1 MKKLIFRK
9 ISKDLLIFFSFSIIL
24 LGLIVWTLQ
33 AINYFDLV
41 SEDGHGIKIYLQ
53 YSALNFPKIVH
64 RLLPFVF
71 FVSLFYVL
79 VSYENKNELSILW
92 INGINKVQFAN
103 KIIILSILLMTI
115 QIINGSFFSP
125 MSQFKARNLLKNSD
139 IGFFSSLIKEGKF
152 INVIK
157 GLTIFIKE
165 KNDDGSYSE
174 IYLDDS
180 STLNPRIIYA
190 KNGMLVDNK
199 KQKAFKLYDGKVID
213 TKDSKINIFEF
224 DQINFNLKDYSSNTI
239 TQPKIQEINTLDLI
253 KCLYYKDNFNTRKIF
268 RCEKN
273 VFKEIK
279 QELLKR
285 LYKPIYLPIIAI
297 ITCFVILNSKNKT
310 NYIKVRNLTFIF
322 VITVIIFSEASL
334 RYSVSSQLSLL
345 MYLLIPIF
353 LLTSIYILFLRLAKN
368 V

>member
-139 IGFFSSLIKEGKF
+139 IGFFSSLI
-152 INVIK
+152 
-157 GLTIFIKE
+157 
-165 KNDDGSYSE
+165 
-174 IYLDDS
+174 
-180 STLNPRIIYA
+180 
-190 KNGMLVDNK
+190 
-199 KQKAFKLYDGKVID
+199 
-213 TKDSKINIFEF
+213 
-224 DQINFNLKDYSSNTI
+224 
-239 TQPKIQEINTLDLI
+239 
-253 KCLYYKDNFNTRKIF
+253 
-268 RCEKN
+268 
-273 VFKEIK
+273 
-279 QELLKR
+279 
-285 LYKPIYLPIIAI
+285 
-297 ITCFVILNSKNKT
+297 
-310 NYIKVRNLTFIF
+310 
-322 VITVIIFSEASL
+322 
-334 RYSVSSQLSLL
+334 
-345 MYLLIPIF
+345 IP
-353 LLTSIYILFLRLAKN
+353 
-368 V
+368 

>member
-1 MKKLIFRK
+1 MKKLIYRK

-53 YSALNFPKIVH
+53 YSVLNFPKIIH

-71 FVSLFYVL
+71 FISLFYIL
-79 VSYENKNELSILW
+79 LSYEKKNELSILW
-92 INGINKVQFAN
+92 INGVNKVQFAN
-103 KIIILSILLMTI
+103 KMIYLSILLMTL
-115 QIINGSFFSP
+115 QILNGSFFSP

-139 IGFFSSLIKEGKF
+139 IDFFSSLIKEGKF

-157 GLTIFIKE
+157 GLTIFIKK
-165 KNDDGSYSE
+165 KNEDGSFSE

-190 KNGMLVDNK
+190 KNGILVDNK
-199 KQKAFKLYDGKVID
+199 KQKAFKLYNGKVIN
-213 TKDSKINIFEF
+213 TQDSKINIFEF
-224 DQINFNLKDYSSNTI
+224 DQISFNLKDYSSNTI

-253 KCLYYKDNFNTRKIF
+253 RCLTYKENFNTRKIF
-268 RCEKN
+268 RCERK

-285 LYKPIYLPIIAI
+285 LYKPIYLPLIAI
-297 ITCFVILNSKNKT
+297 ITCFIIINSKNKI

-322 VITVIIFSEASL
+322 VIIVIIFSEASL
-334 RYSVSSQLSLL
+334 RYSVSSELSLF
-345 MYLLIPIF
+345 MYLLAPLI
-353 LLTSIYILFLRLAKN
+353 LLTSIYSLFLRLVKN